1 MYSYE
6 DRVRAV
12 ALYIKLGK
20 RPKATI
26 RQLGYPSKNALKGWY
41 LEYEHLLDLRLG
53 FAPRA
58 PKFTQAQK
66 EAAVEHYRTHGR
78 CVSATM
84 RALGYPGRATLT
96 AWVREAFPETS
107 KAVTG
112 RTGRPRYPDALKKAG
127 VVGLYN
133 RQESA
138 QALAEKLGVCRPT
151 LYNWKNQLLGPEA
164 PATSN
169 ARTTHRQCQSE
180 KNESASSKH
189 CSTIF

>member
-1 MYSYE
+1 M
-6 DRVRAV
+6 
-12 ALYIKLGK
+12 
-20 RPKATI
+20 
-26 RQLGYPSKNALKGWY
+26 KGWY
-41 LEYEHLLDLRLG
+41 LKYEHHLDLRLG

-107 KAVTG
+107 KALTG

-164 PATSN
+164 PAIMKRKNNSPPVPE
-169 ARTTHRQCQSE
+169 RKELERQLETLQHDIQKLQLE
-180 KNESASSKH
+180 HDLLKKATELIKKNWASICNS
-189 CSTIF
+189 